1 VEVLALAY
9 IGGRGSLWG
18 GMAIAFPFVF
28 GIEAL
33 RSNLTELPGLHLVIY
48 GLLMI
53 LIMVYYP
60 NGFAGL
66 YNWIV
71 DKIRARFGR
80 GKAEAE
86 DQLPQAEVS

>member
-1 VEVLALAY
+1 
-9 IGGRGSLWG
+9 
-18 GMAIAFPFVF
+18 MAIAFPFVF

-53 LIMVYYP
+53 LIMIYYP
-60 NGFAGL
+60 NGFAGF

-71 DKIRARFGR
+71 AKIRARFGR
-80 GKAEAE
+80 GKAESE
-86 DQLPQAEVS
+86 DQLPQTEVT